1 MDIAA
6 GIYVSEAPPLL
17 GFCLGWCSN
26 SVGSESRQKQSI
38 KLLQIMVSNT
48 TQHPHLLPATHCLYI
63 LYFGFG
69 KGEGVGEVNQR
80 MLGGQ

>member
-1 MDIAA
+1 MDFAA
-6 GIYVSEAPPLL
+6 GIYLSEAPPLL

-26 SVGSESRQKQSI
+26 FVVSESGQKQSI

-48 TQHPHLLPATHCLYI
+48 TQYPPPHPLPATHCQYI

-69 KGEGVGEVNQR
+69 KGGGVGEVNQR
-80 MLGGQ
+80 EG